1 MSMSMQSASH
11 SPVVYLWIGVFMV
24 TQIGIIFLSKE
35 DLRING
41 EVFLIRALSLGEIL
55 KVFLLSACRYSVAIF
70 E

>member
-1 MSMSMQSASH
+1 
-11 SPVVYLWIGVFMV
+11 MV